1 VPLRVLLVDD
11 DELVLNALRRELS
24 SVLGVGPG
32 KPQIEAVASPRE
44 ALGRAGLAEYDL
56 VIADYGMPE
65 MDGVQFLKAFQEI
78 QPDAARIILSGQL
91 DRDNLSD
98 AINRTHIYRFV
109 AKPWTE
115 MALASAV
122 TQALAYRR
130 VVSDNRRL
138 AQVFQK
144 KFGHAPPRAEERRYH
159 ILVVDDDENV
169 LRAVGRE
176 LSQRSRFGELY
187 SVLYHEAHPTARL
200 DARAFRF
207 VTEVCTSPRD
217 ALEWAE
223 ETDYDVVIADY
234 RMPEMDG
241 IRLLEA
247 LRRRR
252 PDTGRI
258 LLSGEADVSALI
270 EAVNRAEIFCFVE
283 KPWSEFEL
291 RTAVIQVISWRNLVL
306 ENRNLANAMGGG

>member
-1 VPLRVLLVDD
+1 MDD
-11 DELVLNALRRELS
+11 DELVLSALRRELS
-24 SVLGVGPG
+24 SVLGSGSG
-32 KPQIEAVASPRE
+32 KSRIDALTSPRE
-44 ALGRAGLAEYDL
+44 ALERAGAAEYDL

-78 QPDAARIILSGQL
+78 QPGAARLILSGQL
-91 DRDNLSD
+91 DRDILSE

-109 AKPWTE
+109 GKPWTE

-122 TQALAYRR
+122 TQALAYRQ
-130 VVSDNRRL
+130 VVSDNQRL
-138 AQVFQK
+138 AQAFQE
-144 KFGHAPPRAEERRYH
+144 KFGHPPPRAGERRYH

-187 SVLYHEAHPTARL
+187 SVLYHEAHPTAHL

-217 ALEWAE
+217 ALDWAE
-223 ETDYDVVIADY
+223 GTDYDVVIADY

-247 LRRRR
+247 LRSRR

-270 EAVNRAEIFCFVE
+270 DAVNRAEIFCFVE

-291 RTAVIQVISWRNLVL
+291 RTAVIQAISWRNLAQ
-306 ENRNLANAMGGG
+306 ENRNLANAMGGN